1 MRTRKNLSQV
11 QDNLSRL
18 LDQAPLTE
26 EELKTSKQLSLK
38 KRAKYVFA
46 IT

>member
-11 QDNLSRL
+11 QDNLSQL

-26 EELKTSKQLSLK
+26 EQLQNSKLLSLK
-38 KRAKYVFA
+38 KRAKYVFT